1 MNGSLDCFCMI
12 GLFVRYSFRAFQPDD
27 HFTPRCNNKLDI
39 TKLID
44 FLTSIFLRDTNKKK
58 KKSFEPKICMRKRNR
73 MMFVVVSL
81 MSEILKLCV
90 MFNVAMET
98 QRKEKKKE
106 TNGGNDTLHEILFL
120 LQFFLT
126 CHLRQECP
134 VREKT
139 VSFHHQN
146 KTL

>member
-81 MSEILKLCV
+81 MSEILNSLCV
-90 MFNVAMET
+90 MLQWKRRERRRRRRRMEEMI
-98 QRKEKKKE
+98 R
-106 TNGGNDTLHEILFL
+106 
-120 LQFFLT
+120 
-126 CHLRQECP
+126 
-134 VREKT
+134 
-139 VSFHHQN
+139 
-146 KTL
+146 

>member
-58 KKSFEPKICMRKRNR
+58 KNHLNQK
-73 MMFVVVSL
+73 FV
-81 MSEILKLCV
+81 C
-90 MFNVAMET
+90 
-98 QRKEKKKE
+98 EKGIE
-106 TNGGNDTLHEILFL
+106 
-120 LQFFLT
+120 
-126 CHLRQECP
+126 
-134 VREKT
+134 
-139 VSFHHQN
+139 
-146 KTL
+146 